1 MIRENCSS
9 FYEGKYLFLKGVNVM
24 DKTIVITGGTT
35 ITEKEFKQLTGLAS
49 IGATVIWGVA
59 LYGTCKAIEAIA
71 TVARNRK
78 K

>member
-1 MIRENCSS
+1 
-9 FYEGKYLFLKGVNVM
+9 M

-35 ITEKEFKQLTGLAS
+35 ITEKEFKQMTGLAA

-59 LYGTCKAIEAIA
+59 LYGTCKAIEAIEAIA

>member
-1 MIRENCSS
+1 
-9 FYEGKYLFLKGVNVM
+9 M